1 MRYRLLVTVGF
12 SLAAGLPLPAVS
24 SSLSGTDPAR
34 SGVALFQHLPLAFE
48 PNVGQASADA
58 LFVTRGQGFAVS
70 LCRDAIL
77 VGLEQR
83 PRGSK
88 SMRNRLAANTA
99 ERTTA
104 AVGIWFPGAQ
114 SGVSF
119 FPAEPVP
126 GVAHY
131 LRGRDASAWRTDVS
145 RYARVEARG
154 LYPGIDLVV
163 YGHQRELEFDL
174 VVAPGGDP
182 RAAVL
187 EVTGGDCRLNE
198 DGSLNISTKA
208 GDLTLRAPVAYQTTK
223 GDRRRIPAEYVLSEA
238 RRVSFQV
245 GEYDKTLPLTID
257 PILTYSTYLGGSGTD
272 EVHGIAV
279 DAAGRVYVTGS
290 TTGSFPT
297 KSGSYDVSFNGVSD
311 AFVTKLNPAAGSG
324 SAALVFSTYLGGS
337 GEDDG
342 NGIVVDSSGR
352 PVVCGVTASNNFPA
366 TKLFGPQGGRD
377 AFIVRLNSTGSALS
391 YSVVAGGTAND
402 FASGIALDA
411 SGSAYITGLTGSSNF
426 PVSGSLLPYR
436 GAGDAYVLK
445 YRPGSNDLGYSTFV
459 GGTLFDEGIG
469 IAVDADGGAIITGGT
484 DSSNF
489 PLQEAFQTILGGTT
503 DAFLTRV
510 RSDASRFSYSTFLG
524 GTGFDIGYAVAVD
537 AGFNPV
543 VTGETRSSNFPL
555 MKEYDSTYGGGPGD
569 AFVARFDS
577 GGDDL
582 LFATYLGGSGEDR
595 GLGVACGRDGSVF
608 VAGETKSDNFPVVSA
623 HSASRAGSFDPFL
636 TRFASGGKTLIFSTY
651 AGGAGDDK
659 PFGLA
664 LDSFGRAWL
673 GGATTGGFPT
683 AGNPYQSTY
692 GGNTDGFIALLAPT
706 VRTFQQ
712 DVFTSANVQ
721 PPGSATGWSV
731 LVSNPGLADADYS
744 VALKALRGVIAPDAS
759 RFRIAGW
766 NANASEW
773 LPYAQVGNSRFVRA
787 KYYLFTGGQ
796 SNPSL
801 LNTIPNLRVRASLRF
816 AQNSMLEVF
825 HHANGDPANATLARE
840 LRPSSDPTRPSLYRV
855 DMDPVDVP
863 FLVANAAAEGVL
875 RAMEA
880 YALDPQDNGYI
891 AMTESEIGSYPAAA
905 LPSGVD
911 PAQTYTTA
919 DTGAGN
925 LAVVNPASELDLY
938 CLILGTQPGEFGTR
952 DSDPATSKPTYSES
966 SAGVTLD
973 SIAVATDRVGIGS
986 REFNPGASLTA
997 RARVREG
1004 RQYLIRWHVTSTQLS
1019 NQNASLRLRGR
1030 SAKFAWSQKLELGGA
1045 WATGSS
1051 LNANNTIAQ
1060 QLLPGVGCQN
1070 PSKIDNENGGWY
1082 AMFMHSP
1089 MSVDIRPDVAGILS
1103 DRMPNLSAQ
1112 PGPGVNSASRRDI
1125 LLGADLVDSIS
1136 GGTNAPLERGN
1147 FTIDR
1152 IAVYHYP
1159 LVDD

>member
-1 MRYRLLVTVGF
+1 MKHCFLVPVWLF
-12 SLAAGLPLPAVS
+12 VCAGLT
-24 SSLSGTDPAR
+24 LSAAR
-34 SGVALFQHLPLAFE
+34 SEPATHTAQTAVALWEQLPLAFE
-48 PNVGQASADA
+48 PNVGQAPPDA
-58 LFVTRGQGFAVS
+58 LFVSRGKGYAVS

-77 VGLEQR
+77 VGLERR
-83 PRGSK
+83 PRTDR
-88 SMRNRLAANTA
+88 SMRSRLTSAGPDITTAGVAIRFSGVAPDVSFHPA
-99 ERTTA
+99 ERL
-104 AVGIWFPGAQ
+104 
-114 SGVSF
+114 
-119 FPAEPVP
+119 P

-131 LRGRDASAWRTDVS
+131 YYGRDAGTWHTHVP

-154 LYPGIDLVV
+154 LYPGIDLAV
-163 YGHQRELEFDL
+163 YGNPLELEFDL
-174 VVAPGGDP
+174 VVAPGADP
-182 RAAVL
+182 HAAAL
-187 EVTGGDCRLNE
+187 EVTGGECRLQP
-198 DGSLNISTKA
+198 DGSLSIATAA
-208 GDLTLRAPVAYQTTK
+208 GALILHAPVAYQIAD
-223 GDRRRIPAEYVLSEA
+223 GGQRRIPAEFVLAEA
-238 RRVSFQV
+238 SRVSFRV
-245 GEYDKTLPLTID
+245 GEYDKTLPLVID
-257 PILTYSTYLGGSGTD
+257 PVLSYSTYIGGSGTD
-272 EVHGIAV
+272 EVHAIAV
-279 DAAGRVYVTGS
+279 DASGRVYVTGS

-297 KSGSYDVSFNGVSD
+297 KTGSYDVSFNGVSD
-311 AFVTKLNPAAGSG
+311 VFITKLNPTAGSG

-337 GEDDG
+337 GEDEG

-352 PVVCGVTASNNFPA
+352 PVVCGVTASNNFPS

-377 AFIVRLNSTGSALS
+377 AFIVRLNSTGSAIS
-391 YSVVAGGTAND
+391 YAVIAGGTAND

-411 SGSAYITGLTGSSNF
+411 SGNAYITGLTGSSNF
-426 PVSGSLLPYR
+426 PVSGSLQPYR

-445 YRPGSNDLGYSTFV
+445 YRPTSNDLGYSTFV
-459 GGTLFDEGIG
+459 GGTLFDEGIA
-469 IAVDADGGAIITGGT
+469 IAVDADGGAIITGDT
-484 DSSNF
+484 DSTNF
-489 PLQEAFQTILGGTT
+489 PLQEAFQTVLGGTT

-510 RSDASRFSYSTFLG
+510 RSDASRLSYSTFLG

-555 MKEYDSTYGGGPGD
+555 EKEYDSTYAGGPGD
-569 AFVARFDS
+569 AFVTRFGN
-577 GGDDL
+577 GGDEL
-582 LFATYLGGSGEDR
+582 LFSTYLGGSGVDR
-595 GLGVACGRDGSVF
+595 GLGVAYGRDGSVF
-608 VAGETKSDNFPVVSA
+608 VAGETNSDNFPTVSA
-623 HSASRAGSFDPFL
+623 YSNSRAGSFDPFL
-636 TRFASGGKTLIFSTY
+636 TRFASGGKTLIYSTY
-651 AGGAGDDK
+651 AGGTGDDK

-683 AGNPYQSTY
+683 AGSPYQSTY
-692 GGNTDGFIALLAPT
+692 GGNTDGFISLLAPT

-712 DVFTSANVQ
+712 DVFTSANIQ

-731 LVSNPGLADADYS
+731 LASNPGLADADYS
-744 VALKALRGVIAPDAS
+744 AALKALRGVIAPDAS

-766 NANASEW
+766 ISNASEW
-773 LPYAQVGNSRFVRA
+773 LPYAQIGTSRFVRA

-801 LNTIPNLRVRASLRF
+801 LNTIPNLRVRTSLRF

-863 FLVANAAAEGVL
+863 YLAANSAVEGVL

-891 AMTESEIGSYPAAA
+891 AMSESIIGSYAATA

-911 PAQTYTTA
+911 PVQSYNTSDA
-919 DTGAGN
+919 GAGS
-925 LAVVNPASELDLY
+925 LAVVNPATELDLY
-938 CLILGTQPGEFGTR
+938 CLILGTLPGEFGTR
-952 DSDPATSKPTYSES
+952 DPDPATTKPSYWEN

-973 SIAVATDRVGIGS
+973 ATSVATDRVGIGS
-986 REFNPGASLTA
+986 REFNPGASQTA

-1019 NQNASLRLRGR
+1019 NRNAGLRLRGR
-1030 SAKFAWSQKLELGGA
+1030 TAKFAWSQKLELGGA
-1045 WATGSS
+1045 WATGSG
-1051 LNANNTIAQ
+1051 LNANNSIAQ
-1060 QLLPGVGCQN
+1060 QLLPGIGCQN

-1082 AMFMHSP
+1082 NMFMHTP
-1089 MSVDIRPDVAGILS
+1089 MSVDIRPDVAGVLS

-1112 PGPGVNSASRRDI
+1112 PGPGANAASRRDL

-1136 GGTNAPLERGN
+1136 GGTNAGLERGN
-1147 FTIDR
+1147 FTVDR
-1152 IAVYHYP
+1152 IDVYDYP